1 MSTALGPLRLP
12 PTPHRQQPYNM
23 SPCIRCHN
31 VAQPCGNR
39 LFRQVLLTGSLPLA
53 LHEQFEW
60 RFVDFV
66 MGRRKLRASA
76 LAGTRLEQGTTSIIV
91 LVELFFYG
99 RAVWCF
105 IVGNP
110 LISLLSST
118 LKV

>member
-1 MSTALGPLRLP
+1 MAVCRL
-12 PTPHRQQPYNM
+12 
-23 SPCIRCHN
+23 
-31 VAQPCGNR
+31 
-39 LFRQVLLTGSLPLA
+39 
-53 LHEQFEW
+53 
-60 RFVDFV
+60 V

-105 IVGNP
+105 IIVGNP
-110 LISLLSST
+110 LISLSST